1 MALTLIIEDGTG
13 LAGSNSYSTAAE
25 GDTYHEAHVDAA
37 VWDAATTSAKER
49 ALVHSTRTLDAM
61 TRWLGDR
68 KLCTQALAWPRRNA
82 ILDGCEVSS
91 SIVPQPVKNAT
102 IELARLLL
110 SSDITADLD
119 QNLIKALTLGKG
131 ALDIE
136 FKDHRDKARIPTN
149 VSELLL
155 GLGRISGGGSG
166 ISTRTV
172 RRI

>member
-1 MALTLIIEDGTG
+1 MALTLTVEDGTG
-13 LAGSNSYSTAAE
+13 LAASNSYATAAE

-37 VWDAATTSAKER
+37 VWEAATTSAKEK
-49 ALVHSTRTLDAM
+49 ALVHATRTLDAM

-68 KLCTQALAWPRRNA
+68 KLSTQSLAWPRRNA
-82 ILDGCEVSS
+82 AFDGTAVSAS
-91 SIVPQPVKNAT
+91 VVPQPVKNAT
-102 IELARLLL
+102 AELARLLL

-119 QNLIKALTLGKG
+119 QNLIKSLSLGKG
-131 ALDIE
+131 ALEIE
-136 FKDHRDKARIPTN
+136 FKDHRDKARIPSN
-149 VSELLL
+149 VGELLL

>member
-1 MALTLIIEDGTG
+1 MALTLTVEDGTG
-13 LAGSNSYSTAAE
+13 LAGSNSYATVSEAE
-25 GDTYHEAHVDAA
+25 AYHEGHVDAS
-37 VWDAATTSAKER
+37 VWTAATNQRHEKS
-49 ALVHSTRTLDAM
+49 LVHATRTLDAM

-68 KLCTQALAWPRRNA
+68 KLSTQALAWPRYNA
-82 ILDGCEVSS
+82 IFDGVEVSS

-102 IELARLLL
+102 AELARLLL

-119 QNLIKALTLGKG
+119 QNLIKSLNLGKG
-131 ALDIE
+131 ALEVE
-136 FKDHRDKARIPTN
+136 FKDHRDKARIPAN
-149 VSELLL
+149 VGELLL